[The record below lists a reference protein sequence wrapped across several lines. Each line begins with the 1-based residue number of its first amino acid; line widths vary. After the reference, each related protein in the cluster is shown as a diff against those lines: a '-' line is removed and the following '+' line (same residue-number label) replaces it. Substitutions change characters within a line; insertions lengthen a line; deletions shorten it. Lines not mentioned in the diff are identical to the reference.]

1 MALLEPGLRGQAT
14 RTVDAT
20 LTAEALGSGSLPVF
34 GTPALLAL
42 MEQAAVTAI
51 EADLEPG
58 VTSVGVF
65 AELHHSAPTPVGLD
79 VRAEATLIA
88 VEGRVLTFEITAYDE
103 AEQIGRAIHR
113 RVLVDVERF
122 TQRVTDKGRQWLS
135 PEVG

>member
-1 MALLEPGLRGQAT
+1 MALLEPGRRGQAT

-88 VEGRVLTFEITAYDE
+88 VEGRVLTFEITAYD
-103 AEQIGRAIHR
+103 
-113 RVLVDVERF
+113 
-122 TQRVTDKGRQWLS
+122 
-135 PEVG
+135 